1 MVWFGKTAF
10 ASPDNDWRCSNGA
23 TSNDVALLIEAR
35 NDQVVFGDASGYDKD
50 MDWDIKGLGLGDS
63 GSIALISYCERVH
76 HRNGLGRIGALLVW

>member
-1 MVWFGKTAF
+1 M
-10 ASPDNDWRCSNGA
+10 
-23 TSNDVALLIEAR
+23 I
-35 NDQVVFGDASGYDKD
+35 KD